1 MKMNIFLMSLIFT
14 QLSLADIGTTKLPS
28 YGSSFVKTVDSVD
41 LNKYSGL
48 WYEIAA
54 VPQVFQK
61 HCVRNTTAEYKLIN
75 KSLIAITNSCESQTG
90 ERITALGRARVAH
103 KKSQAKFEI
112 LFMTLYGWK
121 FTSRGQYWIL
131 GLGEGYSYA
140 VVGTPDR
147 SSAWILSRT
156 PELRQD
162 YLVEANAILNK
173 EGFNTCRLMTSIQ
186 TLGIQQS
193 KSLCSLF

>member
-1 MKMNIFLMSLIFT
+1 MKTTFFLTALIFT
-14 QLSLADIGTTKLPS
+14 QLCLADIEMSKIPS
-28 YGSSFVKTVDSVD
+28 FGSVKTVDSVD

-48 WYEIAA
+48 WYEVAA
-54 VPQVFQK
+54 MPQIYQK
-61 HCVRNTTAEYKLIN
+61 HCVKNTTAEYTLID
-75 KSLIAITNSCESQTG
+75 KSTISINNSCETSTG
-90 ERITALGRARVAH
+90 ERISTQGRARVSD
-103 KKSQAKFEI
+103 KKIQAKLDI

-131 GLGEGYSYA
+131 GLGENYSYA

-147 SSAWILSRT
+147 GSAWILSRT

-162 YLVEANAILNK
+162 YLEEANAILNK
-173 EGFNTCRLMTSIQ
+173 QGYNTCRLMTSVQ
-186 TLGIQQS
+186 TLGVQQV